1 VTSPD
6 SDWNSH
12 VDMSVLGLAENDD
25 GSETY
30 LKYYADESAC
40 EQWATDFPDDPLPA
54 HEDPSYDR
62 DQGLPKPE

>member
-1 VTSPD
+1 
-6 SDWNSH
+6 
-12 VDMSVLGLAENDD
+12 MSVLGLAENDD

-30 LKYYADESAC
+30 LKYYADESAR

-54 HEDPSYDR
+54 HEDPPYDR